1 MESFVMGLSERIVKC
16 RKNAEIT
23 QKNLAEQMGISV
35 VSLNRYEKAI
45 RTPDSNV
52 LRLIAQLTNCDVE
65 WLLTGAEN
73 SDQNTNDIIKEK
85 EIEIEMLKDDLII
98 QMKRN
103 QVISDK
109 NLALNDENIAL
120 TKQIAMLEEKLALGE
135 EPLTKRKMG

>member
-1 MESFVMGLSERIVKC
+1 M
-16 RKNAEIT
+16 
-23 QKNLAEQMGISV
+23 
-35 VSLNRYEKAI
+35 
-45 RTPDSNV
+45 
-52 LRLIAQLTNCDVE
+52 TNCDVE
-65 WLLTGAEN
+65 WLLTGSEN

-85 EIEIEMLKDDLII
+85 ELAIEMLKDDLII

-120 TKQIAMLEEKLALGE
+120 TKQIAMLEEKLALGK